1 MAENMAE
8 HMDDYGFFCNLED
21 SKIMYYDE
29 VEYYVVTKRTH
40 YEVRRKLASRP
51 IIQGD
56 PNSKAPNL
64 ASAKSSIDDIEGGG
78 CVLTPEQRSDCSKCR
93 VISFLRRL
101 PRDIYYSLL
110 VCFTTTSCIYLVF
123 SQPEYKK

>member
-1 MAENMAE
+1 MVENINE
-8 HMDDYGFFCNLED
+8 YGFFCELESSNVMD
-21 SKIMYYDE
+21 YDE

-40 YEVRRKLASRP
+40 YEVRRKLTLRP

-56 PNSKAPNL
+56 PCSRAMDL
-64 ASAKSSIDDIEGGG
+64 ASAKSSMDDIEKNI
-78 CVLTPEQRSDCSKCR
+78 CVLTPEQRNDCSKCNI
-93 VISFLRRL
+93 ISFLLRL

-123 SQPEYKK
+123 SQPDYNVQT